1 MNYYKLKSFLTCV
14 LVLICTATFAQ
25 NLTLPRQSQYA
36 EVSQRVGISDV
47 SIKYHSPGAKG
58 RSIWGGIVRYGAIW
72 RAGANENTTI
82 TFSHDATLEGQ
93 SVPAGTYG
101 LFMLPV
107 DKQNVRVILSKYSQ
121 SWGTVSPTEQETV
134 AIVDVET
141 SEIPHLEWLN
151 YSFKNRTGD
160 EVTAV
165 MQWAGLEIPFTIGF
179 DVASIVLDNA
189 TAELKGTAGFSWR
202 GYSQA
207 ANFALQNNMELEQAM
222 AWIDQS
228 INMSKGFTNLQ
239 VKAGLL
245 AKAGKENE
253 AKALMDEAVP
263 LANGFQLNQYGYQ
276 LLNSGDTK
284 GAIEVFQMNV
294 KNNSGHRFI
303 WGFTDSLGEAYLK
316 DGNKKLALKYY
327 KQARSLAP
335 ENQYAYLDGVIA
347 DIESK

>member
-1 MNYYKLKSFLTCV
+1 MNYIKSKSFFVCL
-14 LVLICTATFAQ
+14 LLLISTFTFAQ
-25 NLTLPRQSQYA
+25 NLTLPRASQYA
-36 EVSQRVGISDV
+36 EVSQRVGISNV
-47 SIKYHSPGAKG
+47 TITYHSPGAKG
-58 RSIWGGIVRYGAIW
+58 RNIWGGIIQYGSIW

-82 TFSHDATLEGQ
+82 TFSHDATIEGQ

-107 DKQNVRVILSKYSQ
+107 DKQNVRVILSQFSQ
-121 SWGTVSPTEQETV
+121 SWGTVSPTEAETT
-134 AIVDVET
+134 AIVDVKT
-141 SEIPHLEWLN
+141 KEIAAEEWLN
-151 YSFKNRTGD
+151 YSFKDRGGN

-165 MQWAGLEIPFTIGF
+165 LQWADLEVPFTIGF
-179 DVASIVLDNA
+179 DVASIVLENA
-189 TAELKGTAGFSWR
+189 KAELKGPAGFSWR

-207 ANFALQNNMELEQAM
+207 ANFALQNDVELEQAM

-245 AKAGKENE
+245 AKAGQEDA
-253 AKALMDEAVP
+253 AKALMKEAIP
-263 LANGFQLNQYGYQ
+263 MANGFQLNQYGYQ
-276 LLNSGDTK
+276 LLNGGDTK

-294 KNNSGHRFI
+294 KNNAEHRFI

-327 KQARSLAP
+327 KQARTLAP
-335 ENQYAYLDGVIA
+335 ENQFAYLDGVIA
-347 DIESK
+347 DLESK